1 MAKIKSRKNVP
12 EIPLVGDVDDWEADV
27 IKSLLEIREGG
38 ECVLYVDS
46 CGGSVYGAMAIANL
60 LRLRQ
65 LQATAVVLG
74 ECSSAAILI
83 FACCTRRIVMPH
95 STFLFHRMRWQSD
108 KRVASEEARHWAS
121 HFEELE
127 QALDIFQ
134 TKLLGTAKDQ
144 VNKWVHEGRYLTGRE
159 VAAAGLAELMEV

>member
-12 EIPLVGDVDDWEADV
+12 EIAMVGDVDDWEADV
-27 IKSLLEIREGG
+27 VKSLLEVREGG
-38 ECVLYVDS
+38 ECVLYLDS
-46 CGGSVYGAMAIANL
+46 CGGSVYGAMAIVSL
-60 LRLRQ
+60 LRIRQ

-83 FACCTRRIVMPH
+83 FACCVRRIVTPH

-127 QALDIFQ
+127 AALDNLQ

-144 VNKWVHEGRYLTGRE
+144 VATWVREGRYLNGSE
-159 VAAAGLAELMEV
+159 VAAAGLAELVEL